1 MTTKQAESRAPQ
13 RRRPGGGARLFDL
26 NIEEMLEAWEVSHA
40 IREVISNALD
50 EQFLSGTRDI
60 EIDKKG
66 GLWHV
71 RDFGRG
77 LQIEHF
83 TLNENEEK
91 LGAGKGVIGKFG
103 VGLKDALATFHRRG
117 VEVTIRSRWGT
128 FVTVQS
134 AKHAFEGISTLHIS
148 YDDSSPDMEGTEFL
162 LEGVTDDQMSEAKS
176 MFLRFS
182 DEATLETTRY
192 GDILR
197 RRPETARVYISGV
210 LASEEENFLFSYNV
224 TDLTEGLRKRLNRER
239 LNVGRTTYAERV
251 KQMLREATA
260 AKVLDE
266 LGDQIR
272 RRSSGALRDE
282 LQWID
287 ISLLALTYLHSKK
300 NVLFVTEQE
309 LHSHPDVVDHA
320 RRDRLEIV
328 IVSGAEKKKLLDQ
341 AEAGGP
347 ETRTLETYVKEF
359 NASFEYRFVEPD
371 DLRPREKEVFD
382 RTEEILALVDMKGR
396 RVPPVLLSE
405 TMRMGRD
412 DTDGVWDPDLEAIV
426 IKRAC
431 LRTLR
436 YYAATLLH
444 EAAHASS
451 RTVDATREFESVLTD
466 FLGRTSI
473 KALDS

>member
-1 MTTKQAESRAPQ
+1 
-13 RRRPGGGARLFDL
+13 
-26 NIEEMLEAWEVSHA
+26 MLEAWEVSHA
-40 IREVISNALD
+40 IREVVSNALD
-50 EQFLSGTRDI
+50 EQFLSNTADI
-60 EIDKKG
+60 EIAKEG
-66 GLWHV
+66 GAWRV

-77 LQIEHF
+77 LRIEHF

-91 LGAGKGVIGKFG
+91 LGAGRGVIGKFG

-117 VEVTIRSRWGT
+117 VDVTIRSRWGT
-128 FVTVQS
+128 FTTVES
-134 AKHAFEGISTLHIS
+134 EKHAFEGISTLHIS
-148 YDDSSPDMEGTEFL
+148 YDDTPLDMQGTEFVL
-162 LEGVTDDQMSEAKS
+162 AGATDEAMREAQS

-182 DEATLETTRY
+182 NEATLETTRY

-251 KQMLREATA
+251 KQMLKDARAP
-260 AKVLDE
+260 KVMDE
-266 LGDQIR
+266 LVNGIR
-272 RRSSGALRDE
+272 DRSSGALPDE

-309 LHSHPDVVDHA
+309 LHSHPDVLDHA
-320 RRDRLEIV
+320 RGDRLEIV
-328 IVSGAEKKKLLDQ
+328 IVSAAEKRKLLDQ
-341 AEAGGP
+341 AASGGV

-371 DLRPREKEVFD
+371 ELRHPEREIFE
-382 RTEEILALVDMKGR
+382 RTPGILALVGLKGR
-396 RVPPVLLSE
+396 RVPPVLISE

-412 DTDGVWDPDLEAIV
+412 DTDGVWDPDLGAIV
-426 IKRAC
+426 IKRSC
-431 LRTLR
+431 LSTVRL
-436 YYAATLLH
+436 YAATLLH

-451 RTVDATREFESVLTD
+451 GAVDATREFESVLTRY
-466 FLGRTSI
+466 LGQTST
-473 KALDS
+473 KALDR